1 MQVIRDEI
9 QYGKQLEK
17 LVSGWEV
24 GPMWA
29 DPHIRCACKVK
40 MEQIQQRST
49 EKNLYNFK
57 PLHAK

>member
-17 LVSGWEV
+17 FEYPNVS
-24 GPMWA
+24 MWA